1 MKKFKSV
8 VFAGGGGRC
17 IWQVGFWDAASP
29 ELKLKPE
36 IVAGV
41 SAGAAMA
48 LAAITGQSGAAL
60 KLFKEATTLNR
71 KNFYP
76 GNIFSSKPVFPHYDI
91 YKNAII
97 EIIDK
102 KTLSKIQKGP
112 EIRVL
117 ISHPPIYLGP
127 RSGTFIG
134 LLSYVIEK
142 AVKQPAHPML
152 ASKLGFRSSVV
163 KLNEC
168 SSREEIA
175 HIILCSSCTPPF
187 VPIMTLEGKTALDG
201 GIIDNVPVKALQ
213 GDEEKGNTLILMSKT
228 YKKGRIPEIPG
239 RLYVEPSKTPEISKW
254 DYTSPH
260 LLQKAYDEGRRDGE
274 LFIKKYKNT
283 K

>member
-1 MKKFKSV
+1 MKQFKSV

-17 IWQVGFWDAASP
+17 IWQVGFWDRAAS

-48 LAAITGQSGAAL
+48 LTAITGQSGPAL
-60 KLFKEATTLNR
+60 KLFKEATTRNR

-76 GNIFSSKPVFPHYDI
+76 GNIFSSQPVFPHYDI
-91 YKNAII
+91 YRNAII
-97 EIIDK
+97 EIIDE
-102 KTLSKIQKGP
+102 KTLKKIQKGP

-117 ISHPPIYLGP
+117 VSHPPFYLGP

-134 LLSYVIEK
+134 LMSYAIEK
-142 AVKQPAHPML
+142 AVKQPVHPQL
-152 ASKLGFRSSVV
+152 ASKLGYKSSVV

-168 SSREEIA
+168 SSAEEIA

-187 VPIMTLEGKTALDG
+187 VPIMKLEGKTALDG

-239 RLYVEPSKTPEISKW
+239 RLYLEPSRTPEIYKW
-254 DYTSPH
+254 DYTNPH
-260 LLQKAYDEGRRDGE
+260 LLQKAYEEGVRDGE
-274 LFIKKYKNT
+274 LFIKKYKNS